1 MPSAAFDR
9 LCKIIAKLRS
19 DKGCPWDRKQTIQ
32 SLQKC
37 LEDEMKEVKEAI
49 AANDN
54 ENLKE
59 ELGDLLFTTIM
70 MIQIAEEEKVFS
82 LKEVLEESEK
92 KLIERH
98 TWVFG
103 DDKANNAEEAYEMWQ
118 RNKSKK

>member
-9 LCKIIAKLRS
+9 LRKIISKLRS

-37 LEDEMKEVKEAI
+37 LEDEMQEVKEAI
-49 AANDN
+49 EANDN
-54 ENLKE
+54 KNLKE
-59 ELGDLLFTTIM
+59 ELGDLLFTTVM
-70 MIQIAEEEKVFS
+70 MIQIAEEEKIFS

-103 DDKANNAEEAYEMWQ
+103 DDKASTAEEAYEMWQ
-118 RNKSKK
+118 RNKKK

>member
-9 LCKIIAKLRS
+9 LRKIISKLRS
-19 DKGCPWDRKQTIQ
+19 GKGCPWDRKQTIQ

-37 LEDEMKEVKEAI
+37 LEDEMQEVKEAI
-49 AANDN
+49 EANDN
-54 ENLKE
+54 KNLKE
-59 ELGDLLFTTIM
+59 ELGDLLFTTVM
-70 MIQIAEEEKVFS
+70 MIQIAEEEKIFS

-103 DDKANNAEEAYEMWQ
+103 DDKASTAEEAYEMWQ
-118 RNKSKK
+118 RNKKK